1 MMKQMLK
8 KLDAILQLM
17 LEEREER
24 KTLREITALEERD
37 KELVRKAKEHIN
49 KEASPVISSA
59 GRNTSTTTVIV
70 GNAMD
75 YHPFAS
81 TTWESYGRGVGPRAG
96 RLFQQ
101 SRDYN

>member
-59 GRNTSTTTVIV
+59 GRN
-70 GNAMD
+70 D
-75 YHPFAS
+75 YIKKGDGDLIPFNLNE
-81 TTWESYGRGVGPRAG
+81 TDRAILEDFY
-96 RLFQQ
+96 RK
-101 SRDYN
+101 